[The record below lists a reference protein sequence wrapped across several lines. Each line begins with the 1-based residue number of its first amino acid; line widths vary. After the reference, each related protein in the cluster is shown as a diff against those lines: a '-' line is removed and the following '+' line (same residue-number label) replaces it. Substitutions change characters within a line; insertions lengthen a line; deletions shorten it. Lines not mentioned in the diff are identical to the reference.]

1 MRTTAAVLVL
11 VLGVPWAQAVARLL
25 DDSVRDVRELLLGD
39 GGRGGVE
46 DGDNTVH
53 QDKDP
58 IRGLPELVSKVL
70 IRCNFIQYCSKHLG
84 NYILRDNY
92 FVLSCLNNIW
102 NPHLLR

>member
-11 VLGVPWAQAVARLL
+11 VPGVPWAQATARLL
-25 DDSVRDVRELLLGD
+25 EDSVRDVRELLLGD
-39 GGRGGVE
+39 GDGGGVE

-70 IRCNFIQYCSKHLG
+70 IRCNLIQ
-84 NYILRDNY
+84 ILFKASWQLY
-92 FVLSCLNNIW
+92 FA
-102 NPHLLR
+102 R

>member
-11 VLGVPWAQAVARLL
+11 VLGVPWSQAVARLR

-39 GGRGGVE
+39 GDGGGVE
-46 DGDNTVH
+46 DRDNEVH

-70 IRCNFIQYCSKHLG
+70 IRCNLIQ
-84 NYILRDNY
+84 ILFKASWQLY
-92 FVLSCLNNIW
+92 FA
-102 NPHLLR
+102 R

>member
-11 VLGVPWAQAVARLL
+11 VLGVPWSQAVARLL

-39 GGRGGVE
+39 GDGGGVE

-70 IRCNFIQYCSKHLG
+70 IRCNLIQ
-84 NYILRDNY
+84 ILFKASWQLY
-92 FVLSCLNNIW
+92 FA
-102 NPHLLR
+102 R

>member
-11 VLGVPWAQAVARLL
+11 VLGVPWSQAVARLR

-39 GGRGGVE
+39 GDGGGVE
-46 DGDNTVH
+46 DGDKAVH

-70 IRCNFIQYCSKHLG
+70 IRCNLFQ
-84 NYILRDNY
+84 ILFKASWQLY
-92 FVLSCLNNIW
+92 FA
-102 NPHLLR
+102 R